1 MQPEDRLALY
11 KNAIRKMKDGDFF
24 ISFPASTTDS
34 HLRDFENDL
43 IELSAWID
51 QRFREI
57 NKLHEISTEISNGSL
72 LSDVIDR
79 IYHAFQDLIPYDR
92 IGCAL
97 ISDDGNEVITHW
109 VKTNYQENIQL
120 ARGFS
125 APLTGSSLD
134 LIAQTKQPRILNDLE
149 EYLGDHPKSNSTR
162 LMIAEGTQSSLTC
175 PLVANGKT
183 IGFIF
188 FSSLEKNTYRDIHQK
203 IFVYIAQQ
211 VSLLI
216 ERSRLYQQV
225 YELNHSLA
233 DAMALFREQACRD
246 VLTGVYH
253 RGTIM
258 EFLGKN
264 LHAGVRK
271 KTPVSVIMVDV
282 DNFKAINDIY
292 GHIVSDA
299 VLQQVAKT
307 IVHHLRKYDNVGRY
321 DRKEF
326 LIVLDDTDAT
336 GAMIVA
342 ERIRRAISKLKLGSV
357 DESFS
362 VTVSMGIS
370 TADNVTSIKKEE
382 SLLSEADKALYQA
395 REKGKNQV
403 VIA

>member
-1 MQPEDRLALY
+1 MKPPENRLVLY
-11 KNAIRKMKDGDFF
+11 KNAIRKMKNGDFF
-24 ISFPASTTDS
+24 ISFPDTTIDS

-57 NKLHEISTEISNGSL
+57 SKLHEISTEISNGSL
-72 LSDVIDR
+72 LSGVLER
-79 IYHAFQDLIPYDR
+79 IYHAFQEVIPYDR

-97 ISDDGNEVITHW
+97 ISDDGKEVITHW
-109 VKTNYQENIQL
+109 AKTNYQERIRL

-125 APLTGSSLD
+125 APLIGSSLEPI
-134 LIAQTKQPRILNDLE
+134 LQTKQPRFLNDLE
-149 EYLGDHPKSNSTR
+149 EYLGDHPESNSTR
-162 LMIAEGTQSSLTC
+162 LMVAEGVQSSLTC
-175 PLVANGKT
+175 PLVANEET

-225 YELNHSLA
+225 HELNHRLA
-233 DAMALFREQACRD
+233 DAMALLREQACRD
-246 VLTGVYH
+246 ALTGVYH

-271 KTPVSVIMVDV
+271 KQPVSVIMVDV

-292 GHIVSDA
+292 DYIVSDA

-307 IVHHLRKYDNVGRY
+307 MV
-321 DRKEF
+321 
-326 LIVLDDTDAT
+326 
-336 GAMIVA
+336 
-342 ERIRRAISKLKLGSV
+342 
-357 DESFS
+357 
-362 VTVSMGIS
+362 
-370 TADNVTSIKKEE
+370 
-382 SLLSEADKALYQA
+382 
-395 REKGKNQV
+395 
-403 VIA
+403 